1 MIVSV
6 PGGQKS
12 ITAQFKAGCVKPFRL
27 TSHSTTKIIYTGLFP
42 LATVDGQKVYVGS
55 AFSLLIAAFI
65 NVLLHLLFTGHFAR
79 HWGWRN
85 HIQLGPWLQS
95 VCNLIYSL
103 NMTSQ
108 PHNATVPLDI
118 KRNWLL
124 SSNSCYHRRLLW
136 GNMSLSWTLGMDI

>member
-27 TSHSTTKIIYTGLFP
+27 TSHSMTKIIYTGLFP

-65 NVLLHLLFTGHFAR
+65 NVLLHLCLLGTLLGTGDEE
-79 HWGWRN
+79 
-85 HIQLGPWLQS
+85 II
-95 VCNLIYSL
+95 CNL
-103 NMTSQ
+103 
-108 PHNATVPLDI
+108 VPDC
-118 KRNWLL
+118 KVFV
-124 SSNSCYHRRLLW
+124 
-136 GNMSLSWTLGMDI
+136 T